1 MSWCTTRPVSA
12 RRCARGDARAVDL
25 SGQLENPGPGLRV
38 GYLIVSP
45 ELFPYLLKLKQ
56 AADLHSNRLSQW
68 LVLSQLQGDFAGH
81 LARLRTLYR
90 ERRDQMHAA
99 LSEQLGEAANW
110 QCPPGGLFWLQ
121 LNTPGID
128 TRTLLPE
135 AMARGWLYAGRAV
148 FPECAGGG
156 GARCG

>member
-1 MSWCTTRPVSA
+1 V
-12 RRCARGDARAVDL
+12 RGK
-25 SGQLENPGPGLRV
+25 N
-38 GYLIVSP
+38 

-110 QCPPGGLFWLQ
+110 QCPPGGLFFWLQ

-135 AMARGWLYAGRAV
+135 AMARGLAFMPGEPFFPNAPAAV
-148 FPECAGGG
+148 SAMRLNFSHSDPASLRQGVRLLAELLHEQQEG
-156 GARCG
+156 